1 MLMRRFLPFT
11 LFLCLTAILPAHA
24 NGLAMRGAP
33 KLAPGFSSFPYADK
47 RALQGGKMVQAQ
59 YGNFDSL
66 NPFSVRGNVARNLRE
81 RVFES
86 LLERN
91 YDEAFALYP
100 LLAEK
105 VFTPNDRSFVTFTLN
120 PAAKFSDGT
129 QVTTDDVAFSWE
141 TLRDKG
147 RPNHRYYYGRVTH
160 ISRPTD
166 NSISFHFDPESADR
180 EMALIIGLMPVLPKH
195 IYETRD
201 IQAATLD
208 FPIGSGPYVVDE
220 ITPGAQVRF
229 QRNPNYWGAN
239 LPVMAGRHNSSTLVD
254 DYYRDQSAAFEAF
267 KSGLVDVWLETDSQR
282 WLGGYSFPAAR
293 DGRIVKREIKL
304 GTPSGLRA
312 IVMNTRRPLLAT
324 APLRQ
329 VMDLMFDFQWVN
341 KILYGGLFNRTQSY
355 FGNTVLSAA
364 GRVASSD
371 ERAILGN
378 HLSAQALETG
388 YRPPLSDGSGRDRAL
403 KRQALAILDAAGYRL
418 DGKTLRAADGTQVSL
433 ELLVQRREDERLA
446 LAYRRMLAQIGIDLS
461 VRLVDASQYQRR
473 LQNFDFD
480 MIIYSYYASLSP
492 GNEQAYYWG
501 GAAAD
506 TPGSRNYAGIKSAA
520 VDAAITALTAA
531 ATPDDFT
538 AAARALDRALMTGH
552 YFVPLFH
559 TNKQWVAHWNRLE
572 HPYRHSLYGMR
583 LESWWLNQNN

>member
-11 LFLCLTAILPAHA
+11 LFLCMTAILPAYA
-24 NGLAMRGAP
+24 SGLAMHGAP
-33 KLAPGFSSFPYADK
+33 KLPPGFSSFPYADK

-105 VFTPNDRSFVTFTLN
+105 VFTPDDRSFVTFTLN
-120 PAAKFSDGT
+120 PAAKFSDGS
-129 QVTTDDVAFSWE
+129 QVTTDDVAFSWI
-141 TLRDKG
+141 TLRDRG
-147 RPNHRYYYGRVTH
+147 RPNHRFYYGRVTH

-201 IQAATLD
+201 IQTATLD

-239 LPVMAGRHNSSTLVD
+239 LPVMAGRHNISTLVD
-254 DYYRDQSAAFEAF
+254 DYYRDQNAAFEAF
-267 KSGLVDVWLETDSQR
+267 KSGLVDLWLETDSQR
-282 WLGGYSFPAAR
+282 WMGGYSFPAAR

-341 KILYGGLFNRTQSY
+341 KVLYGGLFNRTQSY

-364 GRVASSD
+364 GRVASSG

-378 HLSAQALETG
+378 YLSAQALETG
-388 YRPPLSDGSGRDRAL
+388 YRPPLSDGSGRDREL
-403 KRQALAILDAAGYRL
+403 KRRALAILNAAGYRL
-418 DGKTLRAADGTQVSL
+418 DGKTLRAANGKQVSL

-506 TPGSRNYAGIKSAA
+506 TPGSRNYAGIKSVA

>member
-1 MLMRRFLPFT
+1 MLARRILPLA
-11 LFLCLTAILPAHA
+11 LFLCLTAVSSPHA
-24 NGLAMRGAP
+24 DGLAMHGTP
-33 KLAPGFSSFPYADK
+33 KLAPGFSSFPYADM
-47 RALQGGKMVQAQ
+47 RALQGGKLVQAQ

-105 VFTPNDRSFVTFTLN
+105 VFTPADRSYVTFTLN

-129 QVTTDDVAFSWE
+129 PVTTDDVAFSWE
-141 TLRDKG
+141 TLRAKG
-147 RPNHRYYYGRVTH
+147 RPNHRYYYARATH
-160 ISRPTD
+160 ISRPSD
-166 NSISFHFDPESADR
+166 NTITFHFDPATADR
-180 EMALIIGLMPVLPKH
+180 EIPLIIGLMPILPKH
-195 IYETRD
+195 IYEARN

-208 FPIGSGPYVVDE
+208 FPIGSGPYIVEE

-229 QRNPNYWGAN
+229 KRNPDYWGAR
-239 LPVMAGRHNSSTLVD
+239 LPVMAGRHNISTLVD

-267 KSGLVDVWLETDSQR
+267 KSGLVDIWLETDSQR

-293 DGRIVKREIKL
+293 DGRIVKQEIPL

-312 IVMNTRRPLLAT
+312 IVMNTRQPVLADP
-324 APLRQ
+324 PLRR
-329 VMDLMFDFQWVN
+329 VMDLMFDFEWVN
-341 KILYGGLFNRTQSY
+341 KILYGGIFNRTRSY
-355 FGNTVLSAA
+355 FGNTELSAA
-364 GRVASSD
+364 ERIASPA
-371 ERAILGN
+371 ERAILGD
-378 HLSAQALETG
+378 LVSAEALNVG
-388 YRPPLSDGSGRDRAL
+388 YQPPVSDGSGRDRAL
-403 KRQALAILDAAGYRL
+403 KRQALAILEAAGYQL
-418 DGKTLRAADGTQVSL
+418 DGKTLRAPDGAPVTL

-446 LAYRRMLAQIGIDLS
+446 LAYRRMLAQLGIDLA

-480 MIIYSYYASLSP
+480 MIIYNYYASLSP
-492 GNEQAYYWG
+492 GNELAYYWG
-501 GAAAD
+501 SAAAD
-506 TPGSRNYAGIKSAA
+506 TPGSRNYAGIKNAA
-520 VDAAITALTAA
+520 VDAAINALTAA
-531 ATPDDFT
+531 QTPTDFT

-559 TNKQWVAHWNRLE
+559 TDKQWVAQWNRLE
-572 HPYRHSLYGMR
+572 HPYRHSLYGIR

>member
-1 MLMRRFLPFT
+1 MPMHLLLPLT
-11 LFLCLTAILPAHA
+11 LFLCLTAVLPANA
-24 NGLAMRGAP
+24 NGLAMHGAP
-33 KLAPGFSSFPYADK
+33 KLAPGFSSFFYADK

-66 NPFSVRGNVARNLRE
+66 NPFSVRGNVSRNLRE

-91 YDEAFALYP
+91 YDEAFGLYP

-105 VFTPNDRSFVTFTLN
+105 VFTPGDRSFVTFTLN

-166 NSISFHFDPESADR
+166 NSISFHFDPKSADR

-208 FPIGSGPYVVDE
+208 FPIGSGPYVVDG

-229 QRNPNYWGAN
+229 QRNSNYWGAN
-239 LPVMAGRHNSSTLVD
+239 LPVIAGRHNISTLVD

-282 WLGGYSFPAAR
+282 WLGGYNFPAAR
-293 DGRIVKREIKL
+293 DGRIVKREIRL

-312 IVMNTRRPLLAT
+312 IVINTRRPLLAT
-324 APLRQ
+324 APLRR

-364 GRVASSD
+364 GRVASAD

-418 DGKTLRAADGTQVSL
+418 DGKTLRAADGKQVSL

-480 MIIYSYYASLSP
+480 LIIYNYYASLSP

-506 TPGSRNYAGIKSAA
+506 TLGSRNYAGIKSAA
-520 VDAAITALTAA
+520 VDAAITALTTA

>member
-1 MLMRRFLPFT
+1 MLARRILPLA
-11 LFLCLTAILPAHA
+11 LFLCLTAVSSPHA
-24 NGLAMRGAP
+24 DGLAMHGTP
-33 KLAPGFSSFPYADK
+33 KLAPGFSSFPYADM
-47 RALQGGKMVQAQ
+47 RALQGGKLVQAQ

-105 VFTPNDRSFVTFTLN
+105 VFTPADRSYVTFTLN

-129 QVTTDDVAFSWE
+129 PVTTDDVAFSWE
-141 TLRDKG
+141 TLRAKG
-147 RPNHRYYYGRVTH
+147 RPNHRYYYERATH
-160 ISRPTD
+160 ISRPSD
-166 NSISFHFDPESADR
+166 NTITFHFDPATADR
-180 EMALIIGLMPVLPKH
+180 EIPLIIGLMPILPKH
-195 IYETRD
+195 IYEARN

-208 FPIGSGPYVVDE
+208 FPIGSGPYIVEE

-229 QRNPNYWGAN
+229 KRNPDYWGAR
-239 LPVMAGRHNSSTLVD
+239 LPVMAGRHNISTLVD

-267 KSGLVDVWLETDSQR
+267 KSGLVDIWLETDSQR
-282 WLGGYSFPAAR
+282 WLGGYSFPAGR
-293 DGRIVKREIKL
+293 DGRIVKQEIPL

-312 IVMNTRRPLLAT
+312 IVMNTRQPVLADP
-324 APLRQ
+324 PLRR
-329 VMDLMFDFQWVN
+329 VMDLMFDFEWVN
-341 KILYGGLFNRTQSY
+341 KILYGGIFNRTRSY
-355 FGNTVLSAA
+355 FGNTELSAA
-364 GRVASSD
+364 ERIASPA
-371 ERAILGN
+371 ERAILGD
-378 HLSAQALETG
+378 LVSAEALNVG
-388 YRPPLSDGSGRDRAL
+388 YQPPVSDGSGRDRAL
-403 KRQALAILDAAGYRL
+403 KRQALAILEAAGYQL
-418 DGKTLRAADGTQVSL
+418 DGKTLRAPDGAPVTL

-446 LAYRRMLAQIGIDLS
+446 LAYRRMLAQLGIDLA

-480 MIIYSYYASLSP
+480 MIIYNYYASLSP

-501 GAAAD
+501 SAAAD
-506 TPGSRNYAGIKSAA
+506 TPGSRNYAGIKNAA
-520 VDAAITALTAA
+520 VDAAINALTAA
-531 ATPDDFT
+531 QTPTDFT

-559 TNKQWVAHWNRLE
+559 TDKQWVAQWNRLE
-572 HPYRHSLYGMR
+572 HPYRHSLYGIR

>member
-11 LFLCLTAILPAHA
+11 LFLCMTAILPAYA
-24 NGLAMRGAP
+24 SGLAMHGAP
-33 KLAPGFSSFPYADK
+33 KLPPGFSSFPYADK

-105 VFTPNDRSFVTFTLN
+105 VFTPDDRSFVTFTLN
-120 PAAKFSDGT
+120 PAAKFSDGS
-129 QVTTDDVAFSWE
+129 QVTTDDVAFSWK
-141 TLRDKG
+141 TLRDRG
-147 RPNHRYYYGRVTH
+147 RPNHRFYYGQVTH

-201 IQAATLD
+201 IQTATLD

-239 LPVMAGRHNSSTLVD
+239 LPVMAGRHNISTLVD

-341 KILYGGLFNRTQSY
+341 KVLYGGLFNRTQSY

-364 GRVASSD
+364 GRVASSG

-378 HLSAQALETG
+378 YLSAQALETG
-388 YRPPLSDGSGRDRAL
+388 YRPPLSDGSGRDREL
-403 KRQALAILDAAGYRL
+403 KRRALAILNAAGYRL
-418 DGKTLRAADGTQVSL
+418 DGKTLRAANGTQVSL

-506 TPGSRNYAGIKSAA
+506 TPGSRNYAGIKSVA

-572 HPYRHSLYGMR
+572 HPYRHSLYGIR
-583 LESWWLNQNN
+583 LGSWWLNQNN

>member
-1 MLMRRFLPFT
+1 MATRRFLPLAF
-11 LFLCLTAILPAHA
+11 LLCLTAILPARA
-24 NGLAMRGAP
+24 DGLAMHGAP

-105 VFTPNDRSFVTFTLN
+105 VFTPADRSYVTFTLN

-129 QVTTDDVAFSWE
+129 QVTTEDVAFSWE

-160 ISRPTD
+160 ISRPSD
-166 NSISFHFDPESADR
+166 NSISFHFDPETADR
-180 EMALIIGLMPVLPKH
+180 EMALIIGLMPILPKH
-195 IYETRD
+195 IYESRD

-208 FPIGSGPYVVDE
+208 FPIGSGPYVVEE

-229 QRNPNYWGAN
+229 LRNPNYWGAD
-239 LPVMAGRHNSSTLVD
+239 LPVMAGRHNISTLVD

-282 WLGGYSFPAAR
+282 WLGGYGFPAAR
-293 DGRIVKREIKL
+293 DGRIVKQDIKL

-355 FGNTVLSAA
+355 FGNTALSAA
-364 GRVASSD
+364 GRIASPD
-371 ERAILGN
+371 ERAILGDR
-378 HLSAQALETG
+378 LSEQALETG
-388 YRPPLSDGSGRDRAL
+388 YQPPVSDGSGRDRAL
-403 KRQALAILDAAGYRL
+403 KREALAILEAAGYRL
-418 DGKTLRAADGTQVSL
+418 DGKTLRAADGTPVSL

-501 GAAAD
+501 SAAAD
-506 TPGSRNYAGIKSAA
+506 TPGSRNYAGIKNAA

-559 TNKQWVAHWNRLE
+559 TDKQWVAHWNRLE

>member
-11 LFLCLTAILPAHA
+11 LFLCMTAILPAYA
-24 NGLAMRGAP
+24 SGLAMHGAP

-59 YGNFDSL
+59 YGSFDSL

-105 VFTPNDRSFVTFTLN
+105 VFTPDDRSFVTFTLN
-120 PAAKFSDGT
+120 PAAKFSDGS
-129 QVTTDDVAFSWE
+129 QVTTDDVAFSWK
-141 TLRDKG
+141 TLRDRG
-147 RPNHRYYYGRVTH
+147 RPNHRFYYGRVTH

-201 IQAATLD
+201 IQTATLD

-239 LPVMAGRHNSSTLVD
+239 LPVMAGRHNISTLVD
-254 DYYRDQSAAFEAF
+254 DYYRDQNAAFEAF
-267 KSGLVDVWLETDSQR
+267 KSGLVDLWLETDSQR
-282 WLGGYSFPAAR
+282 WMGGYSFPAAR

-341 KILYGGLFNRTQSY
+341 KVLYGGLFNRTQSY

-364 GRVASSD
+364 GRVASSG
-371 ERAILGN
+371 EREILGN
-378 HLSAQALETG
+378 HLAAHALETG
-388 YRPPLSDGSGRDRAL
+388 YRPPLSDGSGRDREL
-403 KRQALAILDAAGYRL
+403 KRRALAILNAAGYRL
-418 DGKTLRAADGTQVSL
+418 DGKTLRAANGKQVSL

-506 TPGSRNYAGIKSAA
+506 TPGSRNYAGIKSVA

>member
-1 MLMRRFLPFT
+1 MLARRILPLA
-11 LFLCLTAILPAHA
+11 LFLCLTAVSSPHA
-24 NGLAMRGAP
+24 DGLAMHGTP
-33 KLAPGFSSFPYADK
+33 KLAPGFSSFPYADM
-47 RALQGGKMVQAQ
+47 RALQGGKLVQAQ

-105 VFTPNDRSFVTFTLN
+105 VFTPADRSYVTFTLN

-141 TLRDKG
+141 TLRAKG
-147 RPNHRYYYGRVTH
+147 RPNHRYYYARATH
-160 ISRPTD
+160 ISRPSD
-166 NSISFHFDPESADR
+166 NTITFHFDPATADR
-180 EMALIIGLMPVLPKH
+180 EIPLIIGLMPILPKH
-195 IYETRD
+195 IYEARN

-208 FPIGSGPYVVDE
+208 FPIGSGPYIVEE

-229 QRNPNYWGAN
+229 KRNPDYWGAR
-239 LPVMAGRHNSSTLVD
+239 LPVMAGRHNISTLVD

-267 KSGLVDVWLETDSQR
+267 KSGLVDIWLETDSQR

-293 DGRIVKREIKL
+293 DGRIVKQEIPL

-312 IVMNTRRPLLAT
+312 IVMNTRQPVLADP
-324 APLRQ
+324 PLRR
-329 VMDLMFDFQWVN
+329 VMDLMFDFEWVN
-341 KILYGGLFNRTQSY
+341 KILYGGIFNRTRSY
-355 FGNTVLSAA
+355 FGNTELSAA
-364 GRVASSD
+364 ERIASPA
-371 ERAILGN
+371 ERAILGD
-378 HLSAQALETG
+378 LVSAEALNVG
-388 YRPPLSDGSGRDRAL
+388 YQPPVSDGSGRDREL
-403 KRQALAILDAAGYRL
+403 KRQALAILEAAGYQL
-418 DGKTLRAADGTQVSL
+418 DGKTLRAPDGATVTL

-446 LAYRRMLAQIGIDLS
+446 LAYRRMLAQLGIDLA

-480 MIIYSYYASLSP
+480 MIIYNYYASLSP

-501 GAAAD
+501 SAAAD
-506 TPGSRNYAGIKSAA
+506 TPGSRNYAGIKNAA
-520 VDAAITALTAA
+520 VDAAINALTAA
-531 ATPDDFT
+531 QTPTDFT

-559 TNKQWVAHWNRLE
+559 TDKQWVAQWNRLE
-572 HPYRHSLYGMR
+572 HPYRHSLYGIR

>member
-1 MLMRRFLPFT
+1 MLARRILPLA
-11 LFLCLTAILPAHA
+11 LFLCLTAVSSPHA
-24 NGLAMRGAP
+24 DGLAMHGTP
-33 KLAPGFSSFPYADK
+33 KLAPGFSSFPYADM
-47 RALQGGKMVQAQ
+47 RALQGGKLVQAQ

-105 VFTPNDRSFVTFTLN
+105 VFTPADRSYVTFTLN

-129 QVTTDDVAFSWE
+129 PVTTDDVAFSWE
-141 TLRDKG
+141 TLRAKG
-147 RPNHRYYYGRVTH
+147 RPNHRYYYARATH
-160 ISRPTD
+160 ISRPSD
-166 NSISFHFDPESADR
+166 NTITFHFDPATADR
-180 EMALIIGLMPVLPKH
+180 EIPLIIGLMPILPKH
-195 IYETRD
+195 IYEARN

-208 FPIGSGPYVVDE
+208 FPIGSGPYIVE
-220 ITPGAQVRF
+220 KITPGAQVRF
-229 QRNPNYWGAN
+229 KRNPDYWGAR
-239 LPVMAGRHNSSTLVD
+239 LPVMAGRHNISTLVD

-267 KSGLVDVWLETDSQR
+267 KSGLVDIWLETDSQR

-293 DGRIVKREIKL
+293 DGRIVKQEIPL

-312 IVMNTRRPLLAT
+312 IVMNTRQPVLADP
-324 APLRQ
+324 PLRR
-329 VMDLMFDFQWVN
+329 VMDLMFDFEWAN
-341 KILYGGLFNRTQSY
+341 KILYGGIFNRTRSY
-355 FGNTVLSAA
+355 FGNTELSAA
-364 GRVASSD
+364 ERIASPA
-371 ERAILGN
+371 ERAILGD
-378 HLSAQALETG
+378 LVSAEALNVG
-388 YRPPLSDGSGRDRAL
+388 YQPPVSDGSGRDREL
-403 KRQALAILDAAGYRL
+403 KRQALAILEAAGYQL
-418 DGKTLRAADGTQVSL
+418 DGKTLRAPDGATVTL

-446 LAYRRMLAQIGIDLS
+446 LAYRRMLAQLGIDLA

-480 MIIYSYYASLSP
+480 MIIYNYYASLSP

-501 GAAAD
+501 SAAAD
-506 TPGSRNYAGIKSAA
+506 TPGSRNYAGIKNAA
-520 VDAAITALTAA
+520 VDAAINALTAA
-531 ATPDDFT
+531 QTPTDFT

-559 TNKQWVAHWNRLE
+559 TDKQWVAQWNRLE
-572 HPYRHSLYGMR
+572 HPYRHSLYGIR

>member
-1 MLMRRFLPFT
+1 MPFT
-11 LFLCLTAILPAHA
+11 LFLCMTAILPAHA
-24 NGLAMRGAP
+24 SGLAMHGAP

-105 VFTPNDRSFVTFTLN
+105 VFAPDDRSFVTFTLN
-120 PAAKFSDGT
+120 PAAKFSDGS
-129 QVTTDDVAFSWE
+129 QVTTDDVAFSWK
-141 TLRDKG
+141 TLRDRG
-147 RPNHRYYYGRVTH
+147 RPNHRFYYGRVTH

-239 LPVMAGRHNSSTLVD
+239 LPVMAGRHNISTLVD

-293 DGRIVKREIKL
+293 DGRIVKQEIKL

-312 IVMNTRRPLLAT
+312 IVMNTRRPLLAS

-329 VMDLMFDFQWVN
+329 VMDLMFDFQWIN

-364 GRVASSD
+364 GRVASSG

-378 HLSAQALETG
+378 YLSAQALETG
-388 YRPPLSDGSGRDRAL
+388 YRPPLSDGSGRDREV

-418 DGKTLRAADGTQVSL
+418 DGQTLRAADGTQVSL

-492 GNEQAYYWG
+492 GNEQAYYW
-501 GAAAD
+501 
-506 TPGSRNYAGIKSAA
+506 
-520 VDAAITALTAA
+520 
-531 ATPDDFT
+531 
-538 AAARALDRALMTGH
+538 
-552 YFVPLFH
+552 
-559 TNKQWVAHWNRLE
+559 
-572 HPYRHSLYGMR
+572 
-583 LESWWLNQNN
+583 

>member
-1 MLMRRFLPFT
+1 MLMHRLLPLT
-11 LFLCLTAILPAHA
+11 LFLCLTAVLPANA
-24 NGLAMRGAP
+24 NGLAMHGAP
-33 KLAPGFSSFPYADK
+33 KLAPGFSSFFYADK

-105 VFTPNDRSFVTFTLN
+105 VFTPDDRSFVTFTLN
-120 PAAKFSDGT
+120 PAAKFSDGS
-129 QVTTDDVAFSWE
+129 QVTTDDVAFSWK
-141 TLRDKG
+141 TLRDRG
-147 RPNHRYYYGRVTH
+147 RPNHRFYYGRVTH

-201 IQAATLD
+201 IQTATLD

-239 LPVMAGRHNSSTLVD
+239 LPVMAGRHNISTLVD
-254 DYYRDQSAAFEAF
+254 DYYRDQNAAFEAF
-267 KSGLVDVWLETDSQR
+267 KSGLVDLWLETDSQR
-282 WLGGYSFPAAR
+282 WMGGYSFPAAR
-293 DGRIVKREIKL
+293 DGRIVKQEIKL

-341 KILYGGLFNRTQSY
+341 KVLYGGLFNRTQSY

-364 GRVASSD
+364 GRVASSG
-371 ERAILGN
+371 EREILGN

-388 YRPPLSDGSGRDRAL
+388 YRPPLSDGSGRDREL
-403 KRQALAILDAAGYRL
+403 KRRALAILNAAGYRL
-418 DGKTLRAADGTQVSL
+418 DGKTLRAANGTQVSL

-506 TPGSRNYAGIKSAA
+506 TPGSRNYAGIKSVA